1 MKKKNNK
8 TIIVIVIAI
17 ALLIGVLFWFKP
29 QEKTED
35 FEIEEAGSE
44 AASSKEY
51 DKSVVPP

>member
-1 MKKKNNK
+1 MPIRKFKNHKFETRNEES
-8 TIIVIVIAI
+8 
-17 ALLIGVLFWFKP
+17 FKVQGSRLQF

-35 FEIEEAGSE
+35 FETEEARSE